1 MVWIT
6 TGLYKIDDHIKF
18 LENKDELNVKLMIVF
33 KDFEKKTFW
42 QAEEM
47 FDINSN
53 NWNLK
58 NVSEALREGQKLC
71 LNK

>member
-1 MVWIT
+1 
-6 TGLYKIDDHIKF
+6 
-18 LENKDELNVKLMIVF
+18 MIVF

-71 LNK
+71 LINRK